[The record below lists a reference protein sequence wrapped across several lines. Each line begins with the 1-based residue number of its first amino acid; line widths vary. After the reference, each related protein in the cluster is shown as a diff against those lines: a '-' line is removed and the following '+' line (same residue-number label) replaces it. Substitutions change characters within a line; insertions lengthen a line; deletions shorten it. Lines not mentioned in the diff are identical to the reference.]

1 MTPPDRPFSDRPQIE
16 TLVQDDDLQ
25 IRRLPGS
32 GAGLV
37 LVFTGVKHGL
47 GGVPLDEFVGTAQ
60 GGAGNHVLFI
70 SDMKRTWYSRAG
82 LVDRVLR
89 LVTDY
94 CAHHGL
100 SRIQTL
106 GNSMGGY
113 GALLFCR
120 FLPVD
125 LACAI
130 SPQISMHPDRI
141 TERRWSQHRVDFGP
155 DLAHNAAEGFGALP
169 TRAVVLYGHAES
181 RDRAQMRLIPALPNL
196 TQRGLRGCG
205 HDVARRLKNAGLYRH
220 VFSAILTDDMA
231 GLDRICTDFEHRLS
245 NRLRHLQ
252 GLLIG
257 GLRLHFIRA

>member
-1 MTPPDRPFSDRPQIE
+1 MTQTDLSNSDRPQIE
-16 TLVQDDDLQ
+16 TLLQDDDLQ

-47 GGVPLDEFVGTAQ
+47 GGVPLDEFAGTAQ

-82 LVDRVLR
+82 LVDRILS
-89 LVTDY
+89 LVKDY
-94 CAHHGL
+94 CARHGL
-100 SRIQTL
+100 LRIQTL

-141 TERRWSQHRVDFGP
+141 AERRWSQHRADFGP
-155 DLAHNAAEGFGALP
+155 DLALSAVEGFGTLP
-169 TRAVVLYGHAES
+169 TRAVVLYGQSEA

-205 HDVARRLKNAGLYRH
+205 HDVARRLKEAGLYGQ
-220 VFSAILTDDMA
+220 VFPAILTNDIA

-245 NRLRHLQ
+245 SRLRHLQ
-252 GLLIG
+252 GLLTS
-257 GLRLHFIRA
+257 GLRLNFIRA